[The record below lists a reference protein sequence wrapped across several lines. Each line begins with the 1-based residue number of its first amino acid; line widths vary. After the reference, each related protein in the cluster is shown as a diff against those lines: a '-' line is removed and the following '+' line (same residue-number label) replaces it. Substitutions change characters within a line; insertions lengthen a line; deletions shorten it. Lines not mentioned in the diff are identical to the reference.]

1 MRTQTLKGFK
11 DYLPE
16 EARRREF
23 VVGKIVKVFQK
34 FGFDP
39 LETPTLEY
47 ADVLEGKYGE
57 EEKLIYKFE
66 TLGGD
71 RVAMK
76 YDLTV
81 PLARVVAQYGPRG
94 EQVLP
99 IPFKRYQIQSAFRG
113 ENTQKGRYR
122 EFLQC
127 DVDIVGVDTAMVD
140 AEVLAVA
147 FEVYKSLGLEVGV
160 KINDRSLLMTYE
172 PKLLSA
178 VDKLKKVGETG
189 VMSELTQKGYPFE
202 YAKSRFEEIKNKQ
215 ITPRLERVRE
225 LFGKMGYPLESLE
238 FESTLVRGL
247 DYYTGLIFEVV
258 LKSDPNSA
266 SLAGGGRWD
275 KMIGKFTDLDLP
287 AVGFS
292 VGLDRTIEALEEAG
306 KLDVGASS
314 TKVLVSVFS
323 PELMDESLRVALRLR
338 SGNNKEPGNIDG
350 TEGVNTEVWLDAE
363 VKLDKQ
369 LKYADE
375 KGIPY
380 AVIVGPDE
388 VKSNQVVLKNLKERT
403 QESLTVEELNEKL
416 RITRDPSL
424 DASG

>member
-1 MRTQTLKGFK
+1 MRVKPQTLKGFK

-16 EARRREF
+16 EARRRAF
-23 VVGKIVKVFQK
+23 VVGKIVKVFEK

-47 ADVLEGKYGE
+47 AEVLEGKYGE
-57 EEKLIYKFE
+57 EERLIYKFE
-66 TLGGD
+66 TIGGD

-99 IPFKRYQIQSAFRG
+99 MPFKRYQIQSAFRG

-127 DVDIVGVDTAMVD
+127 DADIVGVDSAVAD

-147 FEVYKSLGLEVGV
+147 YEVYKSLGLEVV
-160 KINDRSLLMTYE
+160 IKINDRALMVGFE
-172 PKLLSA
+172 PKFLAA

-189 VMSELTQKGYPFE
+189 VMTELTQKGYPFE
-202 YAKSRFEEIKNKQ
+202 YAKSRFEEISSNQ
-215 ITPRLERVRE
+215 ESARLKEIRAVFE
-225 LFGKMGYPLESLE
+225 KMGYPPEVFE

-247 DYYTGLIFEVV
+247 DYYTGLIMEVNI
-258 LKSDPNSA
+258 KNDENSS
-266 SLAGGGRWD
+266 SLGGGGRYD
-275 KMIGKFTDLDLP
+275 KMIGKFSDEEMP

-292 VGLDRTIEALEEAG
+292 VGVDRTIEAMTEAG

-314 TKVLVSVFS
+314 AKVLVSVFS
-323 PELMDESLRVALRLR
+323 PEMMEKALEVGSRLR
-338 SGNNKEPGNIDG
+338 SNSINC
-350 TEGVNTEVWLDAE
+350 EVWLEPGA
-363 VKLDKQ
+363 KLEKQ
-369 LKYADE
+369 LKYADQ
-375 KGIPY
+375 KGIPFV
-380 AVIVGPDE
+380 VIQGPDE
-388 VKSNQVVLKNLKERT
+388 VAKNEVILKDLNNRT
-403 QESLTVEELNEKL
+403 QESLSVEQLVKRL
-416 RITRDPSL
+416 K
-424 DASG
+424 